1 MFFQEDNFWL
11 SVSTIKISGNFPEM
25 MNLPLSTGINR
36 DLKRVPRTTF
46 GDRDHRQDV
55 KEKTHRVDFF

>member
-1 MFFQEDNFWL
+1 
-11 SVSTIKISGNFPEM
+11 M

-36 DLKRVPRTTF
+36 DWKRVPRTTL

-55 KEKTHRVDFF
+55 KEKTHRIDFFRLETSEFNTLSLF